1 VHNPRDLILLH
12 IELGKMYYMQGR
24 KEEAHKKLSDALAL
38 CESEEEVE
46 LGKELNYLML
56 TISNN

>member
-1 VHNPRDLILLH
+1 
-12 IELGKMYYMQGR
+12 MYYMQGR